1 MKTEFSILY
10 PFNSAYGEL
19 EDGAALVMDDLLFVN
34 VQFLWKEDNRDGHI
48 SHSHS
53 FPFRTVPC
61 HRGPQPIGP

>member
-34 VQFLWKEDNRDGHI
+34 VQFLWKEDRRGGHI
-48 SHSHS
+48 SH
-53 FPFRTVPC
+53 
-61 HRGPQPIGP
+61 